1 MNILH
6 ALGWIIF
13 TVVLYKASKQLYKWL
28 PTPFTMP
35 VLTAT
40 ALIIICLLIFRIPY
54 EAYMENGGDWI
65 TKLLGPGVVAFA
77 IPLYKQ
83 RYVLKKYLVPIGGGV
98 VVGTIVAISSEAVI
112 ARLFGTDSSLILT
125 ALPKSVTMP
134 VAMSVSEQI
143 GGIPS
148 LTAAFVII
156 AGITGMIM
164 GPLLLKWSGVTNF
177 IGKGIGVGCSSHI
190 MGVSQSMKRDER
202 EGVVGSVTM
211 TLTAVLTCL
220 LGPLFAGLF
229 V

>member
-1 MNILH
+1 MNILY

-13 TVVLYKASKQLYKWL
+13 TIVQYRVSKQLYKWV

-40 ALIIICLLIFRIPY
+40 ALIIACLLIFHIPY
-54 EAYMENGGDWI
+54 EAYMKNGGDWI
-65 TKLLGPGVVAFA
+65 TKLLGPGIVAFA

-83 RYVLKKYLVPIGGGV
+83 RRVLKKYVVPISGGV
-98 VVGTIVAISSEAVI
+98 IVGTVVAISSEAVI
-112 ARLFGTDSSLILT
+112 ARMFGTDSSLILT

-148 LTAAFVII
+148 LTAAFVMI
-156 AGITGMIM
+156 AGITGVMM

-190 MGVSQSMKRDER
+190 MGVAQSMKRDER

-220 LGPLFAGLF
+220 LGPLLAGVF